1 MTIDTGDQRPGG
13 QRRYVKDRPLFL
25 SGLMFA
31 AIGIV
36 ALAIARDYPMGT
48 ASNMGPGY
56 FPAVL
61 ALVLCA
67 IGIASVALSIKTA
80 EERDVPEWPAL
91 PAIAIAVGVLAF
103 GLLVTQAGLVI
114 ASAVL
119 LCCLSYN
126 RITTRPVEFIVL
138 TLGLIVFSS
147 LLFVKALGI
156 PLPLWP

>member
-1 MTIDTGDQRPGG
+1 MTIDTGDQRPAR
-13 QRRYVKDRPLFL
+13 RRYVKDKQLFL

-36 ALAIARDYPMGT
+36 ALAIVRDYPMGT

-56 FPAVL
+56 FPAAL

-67 IGIASVALSIKTA
+67 IGIASVIFSIRTT
-80 EERDVPEWPAL
+80 EEREVPEWPAL
-91 PAIAIAVGVLAF
+91 PAIAIAVSVLAF

-114 ASAVL
+114 ASTVL

-126 RITTRPVEFIVL
+126 RITTRPLEFIVL
-138 TLGLIVFSS
+138 TLGLVVFSS

>member
-1 MTIDTGDQRPGG
+1 MTIDASDHRPARR
-13 QRRYVKDRPLFL
+13 RRYVKDKQLFL

-36 ALAIARDYPMGT
+36 AIAIARDYPMGT

-56 FPAVL
+56 FPVAL
-61 ALVLCA
+61 SLVLCA
-67 IGIASVALSIKTA
+67 IGVASVVISIKTA
-80 EERDVPEWPAL
+80 EERDIPEWPAL

-103 GLLVTQAGLVI
+103 GLLVTQFGLVI
-114 ASAVL
+114 ASTVL
-119 LCCLSYN
+119 LCCVSYN
-126 RITTRPVEFIVL
+126 RITTRPLEFIVL
-138 TLGLIVFSS
+138 TLMLVVFSS